1 MAGRVRVL
9 SERFMVPG
17 KETAVKKLMLEVEQN
32 VRKQAGFVR
41 GEVLRDTSDPSLYII
56 LTEWDSMKHL
66 KKWFATDF
74 YKKQSEKL
82 NETLQTPSSYR
93 ILKKQKDDIFL
104 L

>member
-41 GEVLRDTSDPSLYII
+41 GEYVIVVYNKFSY
-56 LTEWDSMKHL
+56 
-66 KKWFATDF
+66 TDV
-74 YKKQSEKL
+74 
-82 NETLQTPSSYR
+82 T
-93 ILKKQKDDIFL
+93 I
-104 L
+104 